1 MLVVMRGLF
10 DNSIYED
17 TVEVELRKV
26 LRSPRNM
33 PTVAVPP
40 VKIARQCTPRM
51 NRRKCHLATT
61 TFHLASAVNRHYRRF
76 MSYALV
82 D

>member
-26 LRSPRNM
+26 LRSPRKM

-40 VKIARQCTPRM
+40 VEIARQG
-51 NRRKCHLATT
+51 
-61 TFHLASAVNRHYRRF
+61 
-76 MSYALV
+76 
-82 D
+82 